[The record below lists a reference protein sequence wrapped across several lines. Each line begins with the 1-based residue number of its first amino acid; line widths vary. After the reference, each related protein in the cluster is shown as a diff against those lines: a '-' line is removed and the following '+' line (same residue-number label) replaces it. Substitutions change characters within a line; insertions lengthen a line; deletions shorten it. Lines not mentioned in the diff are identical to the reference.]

1 MAKAKA
7 KSLRYT
13 VLNHLE
19 VEVFTSDKLERT
31 TPIIKGMQKNDKEP
45 KIYLRDDKDLKM
57 VMWEKNTFEHNYI
70 KQPVEYRL
78 NNLDDYLTLYLADGS
93 EILKTNNLHLIDLCV
108 KEKLINQFPIFYLRD
123 DNAQKAYSWT
133 KKKSNNNY
141 QRESIVY
148 IAPIAP
154 EEAQTK

>member
-1 MAKAKA
+1 MAKAKG

-19 VEVFTSDKLERT
+19 VEVFTSDDFKEVMSV
-31 TPIIKGMQKNDKEP
+31 IKGMQTKDKEP

-57 VMWEKNTFEHNYI
+57 FLWEKNTFEHNYI

-93 EILKTNNLHLIDLCV
+93 EVLKTNNKRLVDQCV
-108 KEKLINQFPIFYLRD
+108 KEKLINQFPVFYLRD
-123 DNAQKAYSWT
+123 DNAKKAYSWT
-133 KKKSNNNY
+133 KRKNNNNY
-141 QRESIVY
+141 ERESIVY
-148 IAPIAP
+148 VAPTVSE
-154 EEAQTK
+154 EEAKK